1 MAHEDAYLA
10 HLKDQGVSILNL
22 RDIDDS
28 EREFADEYCRTLNV
42 TLINHSGVGKLPPSL
57 SSRARIAKEQINSG
71 RQQAVRQEAA
81 DAVDAAGCTLPVTD
95 TN

>member
-28 EREFADEYCRTLNV
+28 ERGLAET
-42 TLINHSGVGKLPPSL
+42 
-57 SSRARIAKEQINSG
+57 RAAMERGATHITE
-71 RQQAVRQEAA
+71 VCHAA
-81 DAVDAAGCTLPVTD
+81 
-95 TN
+95 